1 MAASAGVDLSRIDEA
16 ISTIVGELRQIAA
29 EPVPADELEKAQA
42 FAKGRF
48 ALQLES
54 PHGTVMFG
62 LRREVLEGEAEEPE
76 AVVAG
81 IDAVTVD
88 DMQRVAQDVL
98 GGRLYLALA
107 GPFDDAARF
116 EQLLAA

>member
-1 MAASAGVDLSRIDEA
+1 MP
-16 ISTIVGELRQIAA
+16 A
-29 EPVPADELEKAQA
+29 EELEKARA

-76 AVVAG
+76 EIARGV
-81 IDAVTVD
+81 DAVTVED
-88 DMQRVAQDVL
+88 VQRVAQDII
-98 GGRLYLALA
+98 GGRLYLAARRARSTTRLA
-107 GPFDDAARF
+107 SSS
-116 EQLLAA
+116 

>member
-1 MAASAGVDLSRIDEA
+1 MPAE
-16 ISTIVGELRQIAA
+16 ELA
-29 EPVPADELEKAQA
+29 KAQA

-62 LRREVLEGEAEEPE
+62 MRREVLEGEAEEPE
-76 AVVAG
+76 EVVAG
-81 IDAVTVD
+81 IDAVTVED
-88 DMQRVAQDVL
+88 VQRVAQDII

-107 GPFDDAARF
+107 GPFDDPARF
-116 EQLLAA
+116 ETLIAA